1 MQQLTYVGY
10 TSDHHMLLSPAY
22 SPPEPFDCVGGLIG
36 ALSISFPIIETGVAG
51 GPVTISVVHYD
62 SEPEANTSD
71 WEDVAELSILAE
83 TYPIIPGVEEG
94 VGLDEP
100 PPDARL
106 DFLGPG
112 WYRIRIHARNRDAA
126 HDLIVESPVE
136 DYLIEVWPAP
146 PAQAMTLKVASEYGR
161 ILQEPRQY
169 VMRDSPYTEPVPKP
183 AVDPGPASCGGAGP
197 GPGGQ
202 IGSR

>member
-1 MQQLTYVGY
+1 MQPLTYVGY
-10 TSDHHMLLSPAY
+10 ASGHQMLLSPAY
-22 SPPEPFDCVGGLIG
+22 CPPEPFDYVGGLIG
-36 ALSISFPIIETGVAG
+36 ALSISFPIIETGVAY
-51 GPVTISVVHYD
+51 GPVNISVVHHH
-62 SEPEANTSD
+62 SRPEASTSD
-71 WEDVAELSILAE
+71 WEDVAELSILTE
-83 TYPIIPGVEEG
+83 TYPIILGVEDG

-100 PPDARL
+100 PPQEARL

-112 WYRIRIHARNRDAA
+112 WYRIRVHARNRDAA

-183 AVDPGPASCGGAGP
+183 AVDPGPASSGG
-197 GPGGQ
+197 GG
-202 IGSR
+202 S